1 MLDLLKLQAQVGSL
15 SQHLQQESSATQSR
29 LESARHAFEHFCQ
42 DPTLWQNRYEQ
53 WQSHLAFMPATPVS
67 AVSYPFSPPSVEP
80 WKQAHTVV
88 ATDGSQITPNH
99 HEIAYCSLIN
109 IGRVGLSYGC
119 SRWPWLDSVPILFY
133 RSSDLGPALG
143 LSSTDR
149 VALRRTQAEIT
160 ELSQLALTLKAQ
172 DPDIPLLTLVDG
184 SLIYW
189 ALDLL
194 PPDTQAEWLDPILN
208 AYDTLQAARIPIV
221 GYISASRSREVI
233 HYLRL
238 GLCPYLGC
246 DCRYYCDQVSQPPC
260 SLFANLTDRIFWSAL
275 LKPGEYSSLW
285 RSGSRLLNSY
295 RQHLIHF
302 CYFHGGDEVARLEF
316 PAWVMQEPI
325 LLQQALEMVLA
336 QIQKGFGY
344 PVALAE
350 AHHLAVVKGG
360 DRQQFFALL
369 EQELIRSGL
378 RNIAVSRKEAG
389 KRTGIA

>member
-1 MLDLLKLQAQVGSL
+1 MLDLLKLKAQVGAL
-15 SQHLQQESSATQSR
+15 SQHLQHESSATQYR
-29 LESARHAFEHFCQ
+29 LDSALRTFDRLCQ
-42 DPTLWQNRYEQ
+42 DPTLWQERYEQ
-53 WQSHLAFMPATPVS
+53 WHTHLAFTPATPVS
-67 AVSYPFSPPSVEP
+67 LSHPFSPFSAQP
-80 WKQAHTVV
+80 WKQPHTVV

-133 RSSDLGPALG
+133 RSGDLGPTSG
-143 LSSTDR
+143 LSIADR
-149 VALRRTQAEIT
+149 VPLRRTQAEIT
-160 ELSQLALTLKAQ
+160 ELAQLALTLQRK

-189 ALDLL
+189 ALDPLS
-194 PPDTQAEWLDPILN
+194 TEEQAEWLDPILK
-208 AYDTLQAARIPIV
+208 AYDALQAARIPIV
-221 GYISASRSREVI
+221 GYISASRSSEVI

-246 DCRYYCDQVSQPPC
+246 DCQYYCDDDSQPPC
-260 SLFANLTDRIFWSAL
+260 YPFASLTDRIFWGAL

-285 RSGSRLLNSY
+285 RSGSRLLKHY
-295 RQHLIHF
+295 QHHHIYS
-302 CYFHGGDEVARLEF
+302 CYLHGGEEVARLEF
-316 PAWVMQEPI
+316 PAWVMQDPV
-325 LLQQALEMVLA
+325 LFQQALDMILA

-360 DRQQFFALL
+360 DRQRFFALL
-369 EQELIRSGL
+369 EEELIRSGL